1 MEQEMQEEKSKLKQV
16 ILLAEKS
23 LEEAETAYEKLE
35 ENTTDEYSIVTMR
48 KNVWNENKK
57 LKASNRSSILCKSG
71 PRNKQK
77 QRKNLHRK
85 NKYI

>member
-1 MEQEMQEEKSKLKQV
+1 MGQEMQEEQSKLRQV

-57 LKASNRSSILCKSG
+57 LKASN
-71 PRNKQK
+71 
-77 QRKNLHRK
+77 
-85 NKYI
+85 